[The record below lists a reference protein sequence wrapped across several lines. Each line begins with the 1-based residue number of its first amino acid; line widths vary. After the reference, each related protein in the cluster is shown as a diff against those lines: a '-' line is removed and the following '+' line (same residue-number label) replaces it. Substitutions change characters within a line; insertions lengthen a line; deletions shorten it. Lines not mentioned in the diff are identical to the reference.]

1 MRATP
6 SFRRLPS
13 TMTRSPSSCVMCE
26 VSMRAPSAMP
36 TRSAPSSRAL
46 AFISPTVSGF
56 RNISTQL
63 FLLALE
69 LLHLL
74 GHHALVALGADP
86 APIPLGQARNR
97 RPGFAV
103 VLVLL
108 VQNVFFRRA
117 LGYVLL
123 HIREVRVIVVAHRAH
138 REAARAVAKRSH
150 HPEQALP
157 EAEEI

>member
-13 TMTRSPSSCVMCE
+13 TMTRSPSSFVMCE

-46 AFISPTVSGF
+46 AFISLAVSGF
-56 RNISTQL
+56 LKISTQL

-74 GHHALVALGADP
+74 RHHPLVALRPDP
-86 APIPLGQARNR
+86 AAVPVGQAGDGR
-97 RPGFAV
+97 AALSIL
-103 VLVLL
+103 LVLL
-108 VQNVFFRRA
+108 VQQVLLRRA
-117 LGYVLL
+117 L
-123 HIREVRVIVVAHRAH
+123 
-138 REAARAVAKRSH
+138 
-150 HPEQALP
+150 
-157 EAEEI
+157 